1 MNRWQRDPLLPL
13 PDLSLVPQAGQNV
26 RWAPASSQPTGGP
39 DLLLDD
45 LTLLITEGYA
55 ATQRRRGEA
64 RDQPRAGYEIFVS
77 AGPGAFA
84 ERARIELLATGKRAP
99 KGTARVR
106 GALTAP
112 EAHIARLASRGA

>member
-1 MNRWQRDPLLPL
+1 MKRVPG
-13 PDLSLVPQAGQNV
+13 VPQAGQNV

-77 AGPGAFA
+77 AGSG
-84 ERARIELLATGKRAP
+84 
-99 KGTARVR
+99 
-106 GALTAP
+106 
-112 EAHIARLASRGA
+112 RLPSNVSLNSLVSPRN